1 MKLLLEECYKDEF
14 VGLPDNEYIF
24 GHEDG
29 QKTILSPYRVL
40 INHYNKYQHEN
51 SDLFY
56 NNLDIPEF
64 WCVYPEW
71 DNGKIMH
78 HGEKKA
84 SIFFKEPVIKRNVH
98 KVEWLDNG
106 FNYKTDYYDL
116 YGLKFF
122 SEYYDQNLG
131 LLMTSFYTDDNKEVL
146 TIHHQNEAFL
156 VNTNDKTNVFYSYKE
171 FVQYVESLTKG

>member
-1 MKLLLEECYKDEF
+1 MKLLLEECYENEF
-14 VGLPDNEYIF
+14 NDLEKEKYVF

-40 INHYNKYQHEN
+40 INHYNKYQHEC

-64 WCVYPEW
+64 WYVFPQDDY
-71 DNGKIMH
+71 GQILY

-98 KVEWLDNG
+98 KVEWLDND

-122 SEYYDQNLG
+122 SEYYDQNMG
-131 LLMTSFYTDDNKEVL
+131 LLMTSFYTDDNKEIL
-146 TIHHQNEAFL
+146 TIHHQNETFL
-156 VNTNDKTNVFYSYKE
+156 VNTNYKTNVFYSYRE
-171 FVQYVESLTKG
+171 FVQYVESIIRR